1 MAEWNIHLLETP
13 EEMTAVEALQRLV
26 WPGSETDVIPAHML
40 LAVIHNGGLAL
51 GAFVGDNLVGVSFG
65 FPGIYTTPDGPRLKH
80 HSHILGV
87 HPEWIGKGI
96 GFALK
101 RAQWQM
107 VRKQGL
113 DRITWTYDPLLSRN
127 AHLNISRL
135 GAVCNTY
142 LRSEYGEM
150 RDGLNSGLPSD
161 RFQVDWWLNTK
172 RVERRLS
179 RRSRPALTLDHY
191 RTAKATLLEVHTDR
205 GLAPCLPELTSLP
218 RAPSHVSRPRTGTTT
233 PREKDGTISREPETS
248 GTPCPVIKPGL
259 FRGNRDY
266 PAGTGT
272 TTLTG
277 TLLLVEIPSNF
288 PALKAADLPLARDW
302 RFYTREV
309 FEDAFATGYL
319 ITDFVHDKGRSFYVM
334 THEDSTF
341 QDDETHA
348 GLRG

>member
-1 MAEWNIHLLETP
+1 MAEWTIHLLETP

-40 LAVIHNGGLAL
+40 LAAVHNGGLVL
-51 GAFVGDNLVGVSFG
+51 GAFVEDDLVGVSFG

-80 HSHILGV
+80 HSHILSV
-87 HPEWIGKGI
+87 HPDWNGKGI

-113 DRITWTYDPLLSRN
+113 DRITWTFDPLLSRN

-142 LRSEYGEM
+142 LRSEYGAM
-150 RDGLNSGLPSD
+150 RDGLNAGLPSD
-161 RFQVDWWLNTK
+161 RFQVDWWLNTE

-191 RTAKATLLEVHTDR
+191 RTAEATLLEAHTDR
-205 GLAPCLPELTSLP
+205 GPE
-218 RAPSHVSRPRTGTTT
+218 PSP
-233 PREKDGTISREPETS
+233 PEETS
-248 GTPCPVIKPGL
+248 S
-259 FRGNRDY
+259 
-266 PAGTGT
+266 
-272 TTLTG
+272 LTG
-277 TLLLVEIPSNF
+277 TLLLIEIPSDF
-288 PALKAADLPLARDW
+288 PSLKVADLPLAREW

-309 FEDAFATGYL
+309 FENAFATGYMV
-319 ITDFVHDKGRSFYVM
+319 TDFVHDNKRSFYVLM
-334 THEDSTF
+334 HEDSTL
-341 QDDETHA
+341 QDDETHTD
-348 GLRG
+348 LRG